1 MEHREANKKEEEEE
15 EEEEKNVFSSIDD
28 SKQPATSLI

>member
-28 SKQPATSLI
+28 SKQLATSLI